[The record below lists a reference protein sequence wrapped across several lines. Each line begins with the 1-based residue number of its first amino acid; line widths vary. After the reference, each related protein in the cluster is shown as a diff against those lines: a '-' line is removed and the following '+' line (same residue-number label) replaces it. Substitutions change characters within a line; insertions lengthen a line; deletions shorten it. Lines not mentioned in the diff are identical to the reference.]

1 MNKIKTKC
9 PAKINLFLKVLN
21 KRVDGYHN
29 LETSFQL
36 IDLAD
41 DISFEVCDEDILI
54 ASNKNFLC
62 NTENTV
68 FKSAQKIKDLF
79 KINDGIKININK
91 RIPIGA
97 GLGGGS
103 SNAASTIVALNT
115 LWKLNL
121 GITELINIGKEIG
134 ADVPLSL
141 IHI

>member
-1 MNKIKTKC
+1 MNKIKTRC
-9 PAKINLFLKVLN
+9 PAKVNLYLKVLN
-21 KRVDGYHN
+21 KRDDRYHN

-41 DISFEVCDEDILI
+41 DMSFEVCDKDISI
-54 ASNKNFLC
+54 ASNKDFLC

-68 FKSAQKIKDLF
+68 FKSAQKIKSLF
-79 KINDGIKININK
+79 KVNDGVKIHINK

-103 SNAASTIVALNT
+103 SNAASTIVALNS
-115 LWKLNL
+115 LW
-121 GITELINIGKEIG
+121 
-134 ADVPLSL
+134 LSL

>member
-9 PAKINLFLKVLN
+9 PAKINLYLKVLN

-41 DISFEVCDEDILI
+41 DMSFEVCDKDVSI
-54 ASNKNFLC
+54 ASNKDFLC

-68 FKSAQKIKDLF
+68 FRSAHKIKGLF
-79 KINDGIKININK
+79 KVNDGVKIHINK

-103 SNAASTIVALNT
+103 SNAASTIVALNS
-115 LWKLNL
+115 LWTVSYTHLRAHE
-121 GITELINIGKEIG
+121 T
-134 ADVPLSL
+134 
-141 IHI
+141 